1 MFNIE
6 GIAADKGFQGQALL
20 SDLLFDVVHPVFRS
34 SLLKLLHACS
44 LLSVA
49 QSPLSSCSPVGPP
62 PRGLVQAA
70 GFTSSQPGHW

>member
-6 GIAADKGFQGQALL
+6 GIAADKGLQGQTLL
-20 SDLLFDVVHPVFRS
+20 SDLFIGVHPVFRS

-44 LLSVA
+44 LPSVA

-70 GFTSSQPGHW
+70 GFASSQPGHW